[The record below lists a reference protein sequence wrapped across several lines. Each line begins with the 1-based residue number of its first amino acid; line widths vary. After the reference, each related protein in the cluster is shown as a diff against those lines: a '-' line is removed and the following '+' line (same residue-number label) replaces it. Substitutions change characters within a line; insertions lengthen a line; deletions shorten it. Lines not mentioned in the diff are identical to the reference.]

1 MLTVSPRSGA
11 NSRALVKEAFLFS
24 DGSVMNDFDHTD
36 DDIAPGRRRQS
47 PIAVSRHRTVER
59 AGRLD
64 RATMA
69 IAPIVGA
76 ILAATAIFDDAWAW
90 LPLGTIAIALVVMP
104 RLVQRRANP
113 EVFELIG
120 SLCVTIAM
128 ATAAGLTGGTS
139 SPIVFLLPIGVVLNG
154 LRAGR
159 TSILICSAVTAAVF
173 VLVSLLEE
181 GAAIV
186 HEPLPMIA
194 ILAMQLGV
202 TIASVALA
210 EAEIGHRRASIV
222 DPLTGLLNRHGLPD
236 RFEELRR
243 QALVSR
249 APITVVLFD
258 LDHFK
263 RLNDLH
269 GHDVGDRLLR
279 EVADQIRTSLRR
291 FDLVYRVGG
300 EEFLILLPGMA
311 EEEGEMVAEE
321 LRFAIEQL
329 GLVTGYGI
337 TASFGVSGA
346 AGAEIDFDWL
356 YRQADQALYGAKR
369 SGRDRV
375 RTGRRPL
382 ALSQAGPQPNRS

>member
-1 MLTVSPRSGA
+1 
-11 NSRALVKEAFLFS
+11 
-24 DGSVMNDFDHTD
+24 MNDFVHGADEGH
-36 DDIAPGRRRQS
+36 AGRRRS
-47 PIAVSRHRTVER
+47 PIAVSRRRTVER
-59 AGRLD
+59 AGHLNA
-64 RATMA
+64 ATIA
-69 IAPIVGA
+69 IAPIVGSV
-76 ILAATAIFDDAWAW
+76 LVATALFDSAWAW
-90 LPLGTIAIALVVMP
+90 LPLGLLVLALVTMP
-104 RLVQRRANP
+104 RLVERASHP
-113 EVFELIG
+113 EVAEMTGGL
-120 SLCVTIAM
+120 LLTTAM
-128 ATAAGLTGGTS
+128 AVAAGLSGGTS
-139 SPIVFLLPIGVVLNG
+139 SPIVFLFPIGVVLNG

-159 TSILICSAVTAAVF
+159 ASIIACSAVTAAVF
-173 VLVSLLEE
+173 LLVCLLQE
-181 GAAIV
+181 GSAIV

-210 EAEIGHRRASIV
+210 EAEIVHRRASIV
-222 DPLTGLLNRHGLPD
+222 DPLTGLLNRHGLTD

-263 RLNDLH
+263 RLNDDH

-279 EVADQIRTSLRR
+279 EVADQIRASLRR

-311 EEEGEMVAEE
+311 EGEGEAVAEE
-321 LRFAIEQL
+321 LRLAIEQL
-329 GLVTGYGI
+329 GLVTGYGV

-346 AGAEIDFDWL
+346 EGEEIDFDWL
-356 YRQADQALYGAKR
+356 YRQADQALYLAKR

-382 ALSQAGPQPNRS
+382 ALT

>member
-1 MLTVSPRSGA
+1 M
-11 NSRALVKEAFLFS
+11 
-24 DGSVMNDFDHTD
+24 DDFDRAEQD
-36 DDIAPGRRRQS
+36 AAPERRRS
-47 PIAVSRHRTVER
+47 PLAVSRRRTVER

-64 RATMA
+64 RATIA
-69 IAPIVGA
+69 IAPLVCA
-76 ILAATAIFDDAWAW
+76 VLVATALFRDAGAW
-90 LPLGTIAIALVVMP
+90 LPFAVIALVLTAMP
-104 RLVQRRANP
+104 RLVQRGARP
-113 EVFELIG
+113 EIVELIG
-120 SLCVTIAM
+120 SLAVTIAM
-128 ATAAGLTGGTS
+128 AVAAGLTGGTS
-139 SPIVFLLPIGVVLNG
+139 SPIVFLFPIGVVLNG

-159 TSILICSAVTAAVF
+159 VSIITCAAVTIAVF
-173 VLVSLLEE
+173 LLVALLEE
-181 GAAIV
+181 GGAIV
-186 HEPLPMIA
+186 GEPLPMIA

-222 DPLTGLLNRHGLPD
+222 DPLTGLLNRQGLAD

-263 RLNDLH
+263 RLNDEH

-279 EVADQIRTSLRR
+279 EVADQIRASLRR

-311 EEEGEMVAEE
+311 EEEGERVAEE
-321 LRFAIEQL
+321 LRLAIEQL
-329 GLVTGYGI
+329 GLLTGSGI

-346 AGAEIDFDWL
+346 AGEEIDFDWL
-356 YRQADQALYGAKR
+356 YRQADQALYLAKR

-375 RTGRRPL
+375 RTHRRPL
-382 ALSQAGPQPNRS
+382 ALNHPAPQPTRS

>member
-1 MLTVSPRSGA
+1 
-11 NSRALVKEAFLFS
+11 
-24 DGSVMNDFDHTD
+24 MNE
-36 DDIAPGRRRQS
+36 RRKS
-47 PIAVSRHRTVER
+47 PIPVSRHRTIEQ
-59 AGRLD
+59 AGNLNP
-64 RATMA
+64 ASKA
-69 IAPIVGA
+69 IAPLVGA
-76 ILAATAIFDDAWAW
+76 VLVATALFVSPWAW
-90 LPLGTIAIALVVMP
+90 LPLGLLVLAIATMP
-104 RLVQRRANP
+104 RLVGRSSRP
-113 EVFELIG
+113 ELAELAG
-120 SLCVTIAM
+120 GLLLTTGM
-128 ATAAGLTGGTS
+128 AVAAGLSGGTS
-139 SPIVFLLPIGVVLNG
+139 SPIVFLFPIGVVLNG

-159 TSILICSAVTAAVF
+159 ASIITCAAVTVAVF
-173 VLVSLLEE
+173 LFVCLLEE
-181 GAAIV
+181 GSAIV
-186 HEPLPMIA
+186 HEPLLMLA

-263 RLNDLH
+263 RLNDRH

-279 EVADQIRTSLRR
+279 EIADQIRTSLRR

-311 EEEGEMVAEE
+311 EEEGELVAEQ
-321 LRFAIEQL
+321 LRVAIEQL
-329 GLVTGYGI
+329 GILTGSGI

-346 AGAEIDFDWL
+346 EGEEIDFDWL

-375 RTGRRPL
+375 RTGRSPL
-382 ALSQAGPQPNRS
+382 ALT

>member
-1 MLTVSPRSGA
+1 MY
-11 NSRALVKEAFLFS
+11 ALMDE
-24 DGSVMNDFDHTD
+24 
-36 DDIAPGRRRQS
+36 RRKS
-47 PIAVSRHRTVER
+47 PIPVSRHRTVEQ
-59 AGRLD
+59 AGSLNP
-64 RATMA
+64 ATKA
-69 IAPIVGA
+69 IVPIVA
-76 ILAATAIFDDAWAW
+76 AVLIATALVVSPWAW
-90 LPLGTIAIALVVMP
+90 LPLGLIVLGLAALP
-104 RLVQRRANP
+104 TLIGGAANP
-113 EVFELIG
+113 EIAEMAGGLLLTIG
-120 SLCVTIAM
+120 M
-128 ATAAGLTGGTS
+128 AVAAGLSGGTS
-139 SPIVFLLPIGVVLNG
+139 SPIVFLFPIGVVLNG

-159 TSILICSAVTAAVF
+159 RSIIVCAAVTMAVF
-173 VLVSLLEE
+173 VLVCLLEE
-181 GAAIV
+181 AGAIV
-186 HEPLPMIA
+186 AEPLPMLA

-263 RLNDLH
+263 RLNDEH

-279 EVADQIRTSLRR
+279 EVADQIRASLRR

-311 EEEGEMVAEE
+311 EAEGEAVAEQ
-321 LRFAIEQL
+321 LRLAIERL
-329 GLVTGYGI
+329 GTVGGSGI

-346 AGAEIDFDWL
+346 EGEEIDFDWL

-382 ALSQAGPQPNRS
+382 ALS

>member
-1 MLTVSPRSGA
+1 MS
-11 NSRALVKEAFLFS
+11 
-24 DGSVMNDFDHTD
+24 DFDPAD
-36 DDIAPGRRRQS
+36 DDIAPGRRQS
-47 PIAVSRHRTVER
+47 PIAVSRRRTVER

-64 RATMA
+64 RATLA

-76 ILAATAIFDDAWAW
+76 ILAATAIFDSAWAW
-90 LPLGTIAIALVVMP
+90 LPLGTIVVTLTVIP
-104 RLVQRRANP
+104 RLVQRRADP
-113 EVFELIG
+113 EAFELVG

-159 TSILICSAVTAAVF
+159 DSILICSGVTAAVF

-181 GAAIV
+181 GTAIV

-194 ILAMQLGV
+194 ILAMQTGV
-202 TIASVALA
+202 TIAAVALA

-279 EVADQIRTSLRR
+279 EVADQIRASLRR

-311 EEEGEMVAEE
+311 EAEGEVVAEE
-321 LRFAIEQL
+321 LRHAIGQL

-346 AGAEIDFDWL
+346 EGAEIDFEWL

-382 ALSQAGPQPNRS
+382 LLTPTAPQPTGS

>member
-1 MLTVSPRSGA
+1 
-11 NSRALVKEAFLFS
+11 
-24 DGSVMNDFDHTD
+24 MNDFDRAD
-36 DDIAPGRRRQS
+36 RGVAVGRRQS
-47 PIAVSRHRTVER
+47 PMAVSRRRTVER

-64 RATMA
+64 RATLT
-69 IAPIVGA
+69 IAPIVCA
-76 ILAATAIFDDAWAW
+76 ILIATAIFRDAWAW
-90 LPLGTIAIALVVMP
+90 LPVAFIAVALAAIP
-104 RLVQRRANP
+104 RLVKRGARP
-113 EVFELIG
+113 EVVELVG
-120 SLCVTIAM
+120 SLGVTIAM

-139 SPIVFLLPIGVVLNG
+139 SPIVFLFPIGVVLNG

-159 TSILICSAVTAAVF
+159 ASILICSGVTAAVF
-173 VLVSLLEE
+173 LLVSLLEE
-181 GAAIV
+181 GGAIA

-202 TIASVALA
+202 TIATVALA

-222 DPLTGLLNRHGLPD
+222 DPLTGLLNRQGLPD

-243 QALVSR
+243 QALVSA

-279 EVADQIRTSLRR
+279 EVADEIRTSLRR

-329 GLVTGYGI
+329 GLATGYGI

-346 AGAEIDFDWL
+346 AAEEIDFDWL
-356 YRQADQALYGAKR
+356 YRQADQALYSAKR

-375 RTGRRPL
+375 RTGRRSL
-382 ALSQAGPQPNRS
+382 ALNNPAPQPTRS